1 MSSNTGS
8 GHIKRN
14 RPPRVQIAYAD
25 PYDSER
31 MVELPFVMG
40 VMSDLSGNNP
50 GVEKPELEE
59 RDFSSVTK
67 ATLDDK
73 MKEFAPGVVMEVE
86 NKLPNAGGAK
96 LGVELKFESM
106 RDFEPAQIARQV
118 PVLNEL
124 LLARMHLN
132 NLRRYMSAK
141 PQAAREVMKL
151 LNDPK
156 RLEVLAQQA
165 RASGLGDGTAGNVD
179 AADADSD
186 KTG

>member
-1 MSSNTGS
+1 MSSDTGS

-25 PYDSER
+25 PYDSEQ

-40 VMSDLSGNNP
+40 VMADLSGNNP

-67 ATLDDK
+67 ATLNDK
-73 MKEFAPGVVMEVE
+73 MKEYAPGVVLEVE
-86 NKLPNAGGAK
+86 NRLAGAGDAK

-106 RDFEPAQIARQV
+106 KDFEPAQIARQV
-118 PVLNEL
+118 PALNDL
-124 LLARMHLN
+124 LMARMHLN

-141 PQAAREVMKL
+141 PQAAKEVMKL

-156 RLEVLAQQA
+156 RLEVLAEQA
-165 RASGLGDGTAGNVD
+165 RAAGLGGDG
-179 AADADSD
+179 ADAPNAGAEKAD
-186 KTG
+186 